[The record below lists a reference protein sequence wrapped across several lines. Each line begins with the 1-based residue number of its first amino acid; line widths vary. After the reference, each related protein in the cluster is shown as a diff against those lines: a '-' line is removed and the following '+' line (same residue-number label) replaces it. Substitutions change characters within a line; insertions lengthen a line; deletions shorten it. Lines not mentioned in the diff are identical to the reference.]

1 MGASNNQN
9 FLVSVAHHHLLVH
22 NHWKRSSIGVMVD
35 EKKIVLLTD
44 FIEQK
49 VRKEKELEFYT
60 SQLEELQ
67 KKMFFLRK
75 EIQLTN
81 YIIEIVENEKVI
93 DIREYLED
101 KRDRD
106 S

>member
-1 MGASNNQN
+1 
-9 FLVSVAHHHLLVH
+9 
-22 NHWKRSSIGVMVD
+22 MVD
-35 EKKIVLLTD
+35 ERKIVLLTD

-49 VRKEKELEFYT
+49 VRKEKELEYYT
-60 SQLEELQ
+60 KTLEELQ

-81 YIIEIVENEKVI
+81 YIIDIVENEKVI
-93 DIREYLED
+93 DIRDYLEE

-106 S
+106 N

>member
-1 MGASNNQN
+1 
-9 FLVSVAHHHLLVH
+9 
-22 NHWKRSSIGVMVD
+22 MVD

-49 VRKEKELEFYT
+49 VRKEKELEYYT
-60 SQLEELQ
+60 LQLEELQ

>member
-1 MGASNNQN
+1 
-9 FLVSVAHHHLLVH
+9 
-22 NHWKRSSIGVMVD
+22 MVD
-35 EKKIVLLTD
+35 DRKIVLLTD

-49 VRKEKELEFYT
+49 VRKEKELEYYT
-60 SQLEELQ
+60 KTLEELQ

-81 YIIEIVENEKVI
+81 YIIDIVENEKVI
-93 DIREYLED
+93 DIRDYLEE

-106 S
+106 N

>member
-1 MGASNNQN
+1 
-9 FLVSVAHHHLLVH
+9 
-22 NHWKRSSIGVMVD
+22 MVD
-35 EKKIVLLTD
+35 DRKIVLLTD

-81 YIIEIVENEKVI
+81 ISLKLW
-93 DIREYLED
+93 RM
-101 KRDRD
+101 KR
-106 S
+106 

>member
-1 MGASNNQN
+1 
-9 FLVSVAHHHLLVH
+9 
-22 NHWKRSSIGVMVD
+22 MVD

-49 VRKEKELEFYT
+49 VRKEKELEYYT

-81 YIIEIVENEKVI
+81 YIIEIVEQEKVI

>member
-1 MGASNNQN
+1 
-9 FLVSVAHHHLLVH
+9 
-22 NHWKRSSIGVMVD
+22 MVD
-35 EKKIVLLTD
+35 DRKIVLLTD

-49 VRKEKELEFYT
+49 VRKEKELEYYT
-60 SQLEELQ
+60 LQLEELQ

-75 EIQLTN
+75 EIQLSN
-81 YIIEIVENEKVI
+81 YIIEIVEQEKVI

>member
-1 MGASNNQN
+1 
-9 FLVSVAHHHLLVH
+9 
-22 NHWKRSSIGVMVD
+22 MVD

-49 VRKEKELEFYT
+49 VRKEKELEYNT
-60 SQLEELQ
+60 KQLEELQ

-81 YIIEIVENEKVI
+81 YIIEIVENEKVL

>member
-1 MGASNNQN
+1 
-9 FLVSVAHHHLLVH
+9 
-22 NHWKRSSIGVMVD
+22 MVD
-35 EKKIVLLTD
+35 DRKIVLLTD

-49 VRKEKELEFYT
+49 VRKEKELEYYT
-60 SQLEELQ
+60 KQLEELQ

-106 S
+106 SW